1 MDRLS
6 PLDAS
11 FLHLE
16 RGNNHL
22 HIGSALIFE
31 GPAPALGEL
40 CAAFEALFDRVPR
53 YRQRVQQVPL
63 QLGRPVWVDDVEF
76 DIRRHLRRTRLPPP
90 GTDDALKSLAS
101 RLMSRPLDLTRPPW
115 ETWFVEGLADGRWA
129 LINKSHHAMVDGI
142 SGADITS
149 LLLSPEPDVE
159 SPTARP
165 WSPTSQPSSAQLV
178 GAALADTVRTAL
190 VMGRAVVAAV
200 HSPARALR
208 RTAATLY
215 GLVHAGAKAV
225 HFENVLNGLI
235 GAGRRWEWATADLAD
250 IKMVKNAVGGTVND
264 VVVAAVAG
272 GFRRYL
278 ISRGEPVDGRSI
290 RALVPVSTRAPDQRG
305 QPGNELSALLAD
317 LPVGIAD
324 PRERLAAVTRHL
336 HNLKSGGMAIAVEGL
351 LDAAEVVPGTIFAVA
366 ADLAARLPQRS
377 FSTVTSNVPGPQLP
391 MYLLARKV
399 TGAFP
404 FIPLGADLRITIGV
418 VSYNGKVNYGI
429 TADREAAPDV
439 DVLRRGIEESS
450 AEMVRLVG

>member
-16 RGNNHL
+16 HGNAHL

-31 GPAPALGEL
+31 GPAPALREL
-40 CAAFEALFDRVPR
+40 RAAFEALLDRVPR

-63 QLGRPVWVDDVEF
+63 QLGRPVWVDDVGF

-90 GTDDALKSLAS
+90 GTDDALKWLAS

-115 ETWFVEGLADGRWA
+115 ETWFVEGLAGGRWA
-129 LINKSHHAMVDGI
+129 LINKAHHAMVDGI

-149 LLLSPEPDVE
+149 LLLSPEPDVD
-159 SPTARP
+159 SPAPRA
-165 WSPTSQPSSAQLV
+165 WSPTSQPSSAELV
-178 GAALADTVRTAL
+178 GAALADTVRTSL
-190 VMGRAVVAAV
+190 VMGRAVVNAV
-200 HSPARALR
+200 RSPARALR

-225 HFENVLNGLI
+225 HFENVLNGPI
-235 GAGRRWEWATADLAD
+235 GAGRRWEWATTDLAD

-324 PRERLAAVTRHL
+324 PRERLATVTRDL

-351 LDAAEVVPGTIFAVA
+351 LDAAEVLPGTIFAVA
-366 ADLAARLPQRS
+366 ADLAARVPQRS
-377 FSTVTSNVPGPQLP
+377 FSTVTTNVPGPQLP

-404 FIPLGADLRITIGV
+404 FIPLGADLRITIGI
-418 VSYNGKVNYGI
+418 VSYDGKVNYGI
-429 TADREAAPDV
+429 TADRDAAADV
-439 DVLRRGIEESS
+439 HVLRRGIEEST
-450 AEMVRLVG
+450 AEMVRLVA